1 MATVHALE
9 PSRTGK
15 GTKLSAKL
23 ARDLADADAQVA
35 AAKAKLDQAVEA
47 RAELYDK
54 ARPKL
59 DSGKPQ
65 TAGGVTVKRTAY
77 SYDTFSLKRYSE
89 AGHKITTAMRRF
101 VTKQNGESWTIKR
114 VD

>member
-1 MATVHALE
+1 MATVHALDA
-9 PSRTGK
+9 SRTGK

-23 ARDLADADAQVA
+23 ARDLADADATVA
-35 AAKAKLDQAVEA
+35 AAKAKLDEAVEA

-59 DSGKPQ
+59 TSGQPQ

-77 SYDTFSLKRYSE
+77 SYDTFSLKGYRE
-89 AGHKITTAMRRF
+89 AGHKITAAMRRF
-101 VTKQNGESWTIKR
+101 VNRQDGESWTIKR
-114 VD
+114 VQ

>member
-1 MATVHALE
+1 MATVHALDA
-9 PSRTGK
+9 SRTGK

-23 ARDLADADAQVA
+23 ARDLADA
-35 AAKAKLDQAVEA
+35 EA

-59 DSGKPQ
+59 TSGQPQ

-77 SYDTFSLKRYSE
+77 SYDTFSLKGYRE
-89 AGHKITTAMRRF
+89 AGHKITAAMRRF
-101 VTKQNGESWTIKR
+101 VNRQDGESWTIKR
-114 VD
+114 VQ